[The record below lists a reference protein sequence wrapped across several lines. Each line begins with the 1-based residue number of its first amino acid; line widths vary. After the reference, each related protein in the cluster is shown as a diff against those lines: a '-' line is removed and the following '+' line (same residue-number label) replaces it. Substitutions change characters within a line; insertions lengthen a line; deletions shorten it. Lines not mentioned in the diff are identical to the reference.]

1 MVIPLVELKKQY
13 RSIEK
18 EINSAIMQVLQ
29 DTNFVLGHQVEKLE
43 KEVSKYCNARYA
55 VGVASGT
62 DALVLSLV
70 ACDIGRGDEVI
81 TTPFTF
87 IATAEAIIRVGAKPV
102 FCDID
107 EVTYNI
113 SLERIKEKIT
123 PSTKA
128 LLLVHLYGL
137 PCDMDEILSLAKEY
151 NLKVVEDCAQAFG
164 AEYRDNRVGSL
175 GDVGCF
181 SFFPSKNLGAYGDG
195 GMVVTSDETI
205 AQKISLLR
213 NHGSRTSY
221 YYSAHGFN
229 SRLDTLQAAIL
240 LVKLNYVDEWIK
252 MRRKNAAFYNKLL
265 AHDDIITPTVPDY
278 MYHCFNY
285 YTVRLKKNRDLVQ
298 QNLTS
303 HGVAHAVYYPL
314 CLHLQEIYKDI
325 GYKPGDFPV
334 AEKMQDEV
342 LSLPMYAELAY
353 EEIEEIG
360 KVIIQSMVL
369 KREGKNA

>member
-1 MVIPLVELKKQY
+1 MKKTRKDGKSVTLVIPLVELKKQY

-164 AEYRDNRVGSL
+164 AEYRGNRVGSL

-195 GMVVTSDETI
+195 GMVVTSDKTI
-205 AQKISLLR
+205 AQKINLLR

-240 LVKLNYVDEWIK
+240 LVKLNYVDEWVK

-265 AHDDIITPTVPDY
+265 AHDDIITPINVPDY
-278 MYHCFNY
+278 MYHCF
-285 YTVRLKKNRDLVQ
+285 TEQ
-298 QNLTS
+298 
-303 HGVAHAVYYPL
+303 
-314 CLHLQEIYKDI
+314 
-325 GYKPGDFPV
+325 
-334 AEKMQDEV
+334 
-342 LSLPMYAELAY
+342 
-353 EEIEEIG
+353 
-360 KVIIQSMVL
+360 
-369 KREGKNA
+369 